1 MTCQR
6 CGNPMQP
13 GDKFCGSC
21 GAVALP
27 PAPQAEKVVPEPP
40 LRAQSTSYAPRRRN
54 RLWINVAAISL
65 LLLVSIGAVAALA
78 LNSGLEL
85 SGSSDPQPAGD
96 PVGGAPTQREET
108 QDPEVALVSPNAPPD
123 PAFDKL
129 LPTLRQRTNT
139 EIMLPAELPDELRN
153 VAVDADA
160 SGDSYGILF
169 LAEPT
174 GNVVEEYV
182 HAYDAGTLSVSP
194 EWEVKD
200 SGGNFEATSVEK
212 VDLPDGTRATLRY
225 MEPVDEVVNYGP
237 QWEGEFERYGNTYTL
252 NIPSSDPSGKAARQV
267 LSSMVLLPASE
278 GEETNETTAPGA
290 GDLEAEA
297 EEAAGDYYWAADLE
311 DWAFTYEHLDSET
324 RSRFTREE
332 WFEKNQWLA
341 DQGEATYYIESVELD
356 ETSQDPLAE
365 VSVRI
370 TSEDGSSFVRDTFW
384 VLENGEWLHRFGQEE
399 YDSLMPGVPFEEWVE
414 DEGGATPD
422 GTEQYQNVPSP
433 DELFPEDTNGDEG
446 EGI

>member
-1 MTCQR
+1 MVEQSDPGYCGQ
-6 CGNPMQP
+6 CGNRLQP
-13 GDKFCGSC
+13 GDGFCGEC
-21 GAVALP
+21 GAAVLP
-27 PAPQAEKVVPEPP
+27 SAPQAEQVIPREVAA
-40 LRAQSTSYAPRRRN
+40 AQGAAYASRRRK
-54 RLWINVAAISL
+54 RLWVNAAAISL
-65 LLLVSIGAVAALA
+65 ILLVSVGAVAALA
-78 LNSGLEL
+78 LNDGLGLLGGTGQRQADNPPNVPAPGDRGNGTTEPTMPP
-85 SGSSDPQPAGD
+85 SSTQP
-96 PVGGAPTQREET
+96 
-108 QDPEVALVSPNAPPD
+108 N
-123 PAFDKL
+123 
-129 LPTLRQRTNT
+129 
-139 EIMLPAELPDELRN
+139 PDEEAIIKAIQGYHEALEDNDFEEAYSYLGPTARISE
-153 VAVDADA
+153 DQDTFADRYKNYEIQ
-160 SGDSYGILF
+160 SNQIYYLD
-169 LAEPT
+169 
-174 GNVVEEYV
+174 
-182 HAYDAGTLSVSP
+182 
-194 EWEVKD
+194 
-200 SGGNFEATSVEK
+200 VEK
-212 VDLPDGTRATLRY
+212 VSEDTATARVEIGYEYKDGRRSRFDNTWQLVR
-225 MEPVDEVVNYGP
+225 
-237 QWEGEFERYGNTYTL
+237 EGEDWKLDEASSEQLEVRY
-252 NIPSSDPSGKAARQV
+252 P
-267 LSSMVLLPASE
+267 
-278 GEETNETTAPGA
+278 ETTTPESTGT
-290 GDLEAEA
+290 GDLAAQA